1 MSKITDSFIWSAVDH
16 FSVQAIQFALSIL
29 IARLIAPS
37 AYGVIVMVQVFVSF
51 AQIFIDSGFKNALI
65 QKQDRKEI
73 DFHTMFIFNIAV
85 ALLFYIILFFSAPY
99 IADFYSEPILT
110 DLTRVIGLSMVFSSL
125 SIIQLTRL
133 QINLD
138 FKTQAKARV
147 ISVLISGGIGV
158 CCAYHGFEVWA
169 LVIQGVLGSLL
180 TTIMLCVYSH
190 WIPRWQFSMKSF
202 KQMATFGSKLLF
214 GNILT
219 TFYIQITNLIIG
231 KVYTSAQL
239 AYYNRAF
246 SLSQLP
252 SSSISEVISRTVL
265 PIYCNL
271 QSDPKALLA
280 SYVKY
285 TRMSCILIFPMLA
298 LVGVL
303 SEPLTVVLLTERWKE
318 MAPLLSIFCLVFSF
332 YPIFLNG
339 SQVVLAVGYAGLL
352 AKAVVMKRII
362 AFATL
367 IVTLPISV
375 KAVVW
380 GLVFSNFAEMIV
392 SFYCVRR
399 VLGYSIYNQFSIMAD
414 IALAVTLSAA
424 SAWFITLIS
433 QNDLFKLC
441 IGIFTGLS
449 VYVALL
455 YVFKIE
461 ERKYFNQIMAKLTSR
476 LNQ

>member
-1 MSKITDSFIWSAVDH
+1 MSKITNSFIWSAVDH

-29 IARLIAPS
+29 IARLVAPS
-37 AYGVIVMVQVFVSF
+37 AYGIIVMVQVFVSF

-73 DFHTMFIFNIAV
+73 DYHTMFIFNIAV
-85 ALLFYIILFFSAPY
+85 AFFFYMVLFFSAPY
-99 IADFYSEPILT
+99 IADFYNVPILT
-110 DLTRVIGLSMVFSSL
+110 DLTRVVGISMVFSSL

-147 ISVLISGGIGV
+147 TSVIISGAVGV
-158 CCAYHGFEVWA
+158 YCAYHGLEVWA
-169 LVIQGVLGSLL
+169 LVVQGVAGSFV

-190 WIPRWQFSMKSF
+190 WIPRWQFSMESF

-219 TFYIQITNLIIG
+219 SFYIQITNLVIG

-252 SSSISEVISRTVL
+252 STTISEVISRTVL
-265 PIYCNL
+265 PIYCSL
-271 QSDPKALLA
+271 QSNPKALLA

-285 TRMSCILIFPMLA
+285 TRMSCIIIFPMLA

-318 MAPLLSIFCLVFSF
+318 MASLLSIFCLVFSF
-332 YPIFLNG
+332 YPVFLNAG
-339 SQVVLAVGYAGLL
+339 QVVLAVGYAGLL
-352 AKAVVMKRII
+352 AKAVVVKRTI
-362 AFATL
+362 AFVTL

-380 GLVFSNFAEMIV
+380 GIVFSNFMEMIV
-392 SFYCVRR
+392 SFYCVRKA
-399 VLGYSIYNQFSIMAD
+399 LGYSIRNQFTIMAD
-414 IALAVTLSAA
+414 IALAATLSAA
-424 SAWFITLIS
+424 SAWFATLIFHG
-433 QNDLFKLC
+433 DFFKLC
-441 IGIFTGLS
+441 MGIFTGLS
-449 VYVALL
+449 VYVVVL
-455 YVFKIE
+455 YMLKVE
-461 ERKYFNQIMAKLTSR
+461 ERKYFDQIMAKLTNRS
-476 LNQ
+476 N

>member
-1 MSKITDSFIWSAVDH
+1 MSKITNSFIWSAVDH
-16 FSVQAIQFALSIL
+16 FSVQIIQFALSIL
-29 IARLIAPS
+29 IARLIDPS

-65 QKQDRKEI
+65 QKHDRKKI
-73 DFHTMFIFNIAV
+73 DFYTMFIFNIAV
-85 ALLFYIILFFSAPY
+85 ALFLYIILFFSAPY
-99 IADFYSEPILT
+99 IAVFYSVPILT
-110 DLTRVIGLSMVFSSL
+110 DLTRVVGLSMVFSSL

-147 ISVLISGGIGV
+147 TSVLISGVVGV
-158 CCAYHGFEVWA
+158 ICAYHGLEVWA
-169 LVIQGVLGSLL
+169 LVIQGVLNSLV
-180 TTIMLCVYSH
+180 TSVMLCVYSR
-190 WIPRWQFSMKSF
+190 WIPRWQFSMESF
-202 KQMATFGSKLLF
+202 KHMATFGSKLLF
-214 GNILT
+214 SNILT

-252 SSSISEVISRTVL
+252 SSTISEVISRTVL

-271 QSDPKALLA
+271 QSDSKTLLA

-285 TRMSCILIFPMLA
+285 TRMSCIIIFPMLA

-303 SEPLTVVLLTERWKE
+303 SEPLTIVLLTERWKA

-332 YPIFLNG
+332 YPIFLNAG
-339 SQVVLAVGYAGLL
+339 QIVLAVGHAGLL
-352 AKAVVMKRII
+352 AKAVIVKRAI

-367 IVTLPISV
+367 IVTFPISV

-380 GLVFSNFAEMIV
+380 GLVFSNFMEMIV
-392 SFYCVRR
+392 SFYCVRKA
-399 VLGYSIYNQFSIMAD
+399 LKYSIYNQFTIMAD
-414 IALAVTLSAA
+414 IAFAAILSAA
-424 SAWFITLIS
+424 SAWFIALIPQS
-433 QNDLFKLC
+433 DPLKLSL
-441 IGIFTGLS
+441 GIFTGLS
-449 VYVALL
+449 VYVVALYML
-455 YVFKIE
+455 KIK
-461 ERKYFNQIMAKLTSR
+461 ERKYISQIMAKLMSK
-476 LNQ
+476 LN